1 MTQTDDEK
9 LNRILVKAMVATEYY
24 CNGSDLGIDE
34 EISSEHRNILTKV
47 LLATVF
53 ASLVKEVG
61 IVKAVLTLFGV
72 FRAAP
77 MLVPAWKEF

>member
-9 LNRILVKAMVATEYY
+9 LNRILVKAMDATEYY

-34 EISSEHRNILTKV
+34 EIAPTHRAILTKV

-53 ASLVKEVG
+53 GSLVKELG
-61 IVKAVLTLFGV
+61 LFKAVLTLFDV
-72 FRAAP
+72 FRSVP
-77 MLVPAWKEF
+77 KLVQAWKEF